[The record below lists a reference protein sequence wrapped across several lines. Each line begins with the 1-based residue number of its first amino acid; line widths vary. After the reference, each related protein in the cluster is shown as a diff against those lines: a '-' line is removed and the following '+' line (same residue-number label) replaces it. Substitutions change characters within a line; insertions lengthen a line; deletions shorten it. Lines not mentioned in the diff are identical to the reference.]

1 MIVSSVAPHE
11 HAEAAHDVRDSKA
24 ETACVKFDGRV
35 DVRHAEYDMVDLLR
49 AGALVPLSVAIPA
62 RHSGEIVLILS
73 GYDPERFSREHPKTD
88 ANAGVIAAVNC
99 AVRIEAHG
107 AIALKI
113 ARHRF

>member
-62 RHSGEIVLILS
+62 RHAGKIVLILC
-73 GYDPERFSREHPKTD
+73 GDDPERLSREYPETD
-88 ANAGVIAAVNC
+88 ANTGIIAAVNC
-99 AVRIEAHG
+99 AVRIDVHG
-107 AIALKI
+107 AVAL
-113 ARHRF
+113 